1 MLQFFNVSVSVHT
14 FPPKHDFFGF
24 CVDNALVQVNLLDRI
39 KSSQVK
45 REIAEWLNRLL
56 RRYDRTGKVMEIF
69 S

>member
-1 MLQFFNVSVSVHT
+1 MI
-14 FPPKHDFFGF
+14 FGF

>member
-1 MLQFFNVSVSVHT
+1 MLQFFNILFLSTH
-14 FPPKHDFFGF
+14 FPPDMIFGF